1 MVAESVRIEGHFQH
15 ARRGGIPRRMTD
27 ATRYLCA
34 AAYLDERFC
43 RKVIGELVD
52 AEHRA
57 VVPSY
62 GFDVGPVI
70 SHSLRARRLQL
81 IRDVTIWALLIGSLL
96 ISPPA
101 LLTYFSLALPFAAVR
116 LVPWRRFD
124 WRRRFKIAWALAASY
139 FIFWLLTQGLVLAW
153 FILAGLASTN
163 SSMTDGSPIVPAN
176 AEGQVALYLACT
188 FLLGLAMLG
197 IPFGWQVLVFR
208 NMRTDLAPGTP
219 TPPLDVLT
227 ERVRH
232 HAQRLVDAQVGNVTL
247 YSGGNP
253 FLGSGAPDSPWARAW
268 SIVVELDRPAT
279 PDGTPQAIDPVALH
293 EHVRRRL
300 MAMSEEWPTAE
311 DDRPDRSDPRLRLPA
326 NERIAGLNI
335 DYHVV
340 ARGVCTQYP
349 RPSEPGGDL
358 PDYAGHPLIDGSAR
372 VPYSKATEASR
383 ESIIRHPQGGVRCYQ
398 RVTVGAEGQ
407 AVRDAAGR
415 IIAPAED
422 QDIVVSVFIYL
433 AVEGHMLYAQFVA
446 DVLPPIRREYH
457 LIDHLASCTDAALIG
472 LAVRHR
478 WLAALSDG
486 VFAPFRVIR
495 TLAQMAFARLRADQR
510 PERFTAY
517 DYGARLSVR
526 ELAAEDTLPTYL
538 QVLDAHKYSRLIER
552 RLHEAVLDHLQSH
565 DIDVSAYRMQANQI
579 IEQSVMINGGNYGP
593 INTGSGTQDNRGMT
607 TN

>member
-15 ARRGGIPRRMTD
+15 ARRGGIPRRMSD

-43 RKVIGELVD
+43 RKVIDELVD

-81 IRDVTIWALLIGSLL
+81 IRDVTIWALLLGCLS
-96 ISPPA
+96 ISPGSVS
-101 LLTYFSLALPFAAVR
+101 TYYSLAVPFALAR
-116 LVPWRRFD
+116 LVPWRRFG
-124 WRRRFKIAWALAASY
+124 WGRRFKIAWALAVLY
-139 FIFWLLTQGLVLAW
+139 LLFSLVSGLVV
-153 FILAGLASTN
+153 FIWARGITWLFSGI
-163 SSMTDGSPIVPAN
+163 GSPGESPPTPTAFWGN
-176 AEGQVALYLACT
+176 LGLWATCT
-188 FLLGLAMLG
+188 FLLGFAMLV

-208 NMRTDLAPGTP
+208 MMRTDLAPGTP

-279 PDGTPQAIDPVALH
+279 PDGTPQTIDPVALH

-340 ARGVCTQYP
+340 ARGDCTQYP
-349 RPSEPGGDL
+349 RPSEPGGDR
-358 PDYAGHPLIDGSAR
+358 PDYAGHPLIDVTAG
-372 VPYSKATEASR
+372 VPFSKTTEAAQ
-383 ESIIRHPQGGVRCYQ
+383 EAIIRHPQGGVRCYQ

-407 AVRDAAGR
+407 TVRDAAGR
-415 IIAPAED
+415 VIAPAED

-446 DVLPPIRREYH
+446 DVLPPIRSEYH
-457 LIDHLASCTDAALIG
+457 LVDHLASCTDAALIG

-486 VFAPFRVIR
+486 VFAPFRAIR
-495 TLAQMAFARLRADQR
+495 TLAQMAIARLRADQQ
-510 PERFTAY
+510 PQRFTAY

-526 ELAAEDTLPTYL
+526 ELGAEETLPTYL

-593 INTGSGTQDNRGMT
+593 INTGSGRQDNRGMT
-607 TN
+607 IT